1 MYYMQKNSYGMA
13 ALILKQ
19 NVKHNEKNENGCQL
33 SIHPLAAV
41 I

>member
-1 MYYMQKNSYGMA
+1 MQKNSYRMA
-13 ALILKQ
+13 ALISKQ
-19 NVKHNEKNENGCQL
+19 NVKQNVKNENGCQL

>member
-1 MYYMQKNSYGMA
+1 MQKNSCRMA
-13 ALILKQ
+13 ALILKE
-19 NVKHNEKNENGCQL
+19 NVKHNDKNEKGCQL